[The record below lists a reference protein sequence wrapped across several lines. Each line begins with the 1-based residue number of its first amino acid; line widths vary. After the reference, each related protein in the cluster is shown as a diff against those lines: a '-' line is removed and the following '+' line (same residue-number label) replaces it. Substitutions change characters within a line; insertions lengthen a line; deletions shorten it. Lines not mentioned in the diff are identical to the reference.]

1 MNNEEKILAILEQMQ
16 GDIASLKQGQATLEQ
31 GQEELRVGMNAM
43 REEMNDRFDSLES
56 SLKMAWEDISS
67 GGERNPAFDQLI
79 TLADYFDVSIDYLV
93 GRTDKPEINK

>member
-67 GGERNPAFDQLI
+67 GEKRLTQHEKEFHKVGLSHCRSVNI
-79 TLADYFDVSIDYLV
+79 T
-93 GRTDKPEINK
+93 GRLF

>member
-43 REEMNDRFDSLES
+43 RE
-56 SLKMAWEDISS
+56 
-67 GGERNPAFDQLI
+67 
-79 TLADYFDVSIDYLV
+79 
-93 GRTDKPEINK
+93 

>member
-43 REEMNDRFDSLES
+43 REMNDRFDSLES

-67 GGERNPAFDQLI
+67 GEKRLTQHEKEFHK
-79 TLADYFDVSIDYLV
+79 V
-93 GRTDKPEINK
+93 G

>member
-31 GQEELRVGMNAM
+31 GQEELRVG
-43 REEMNDRFDSLES
+43 EEMNDRFDSLES

-67 GGERNPAFDQLI
+67 GEKRLTQHEKEFHK
-79 TLADYFDVSIDYLV
+79 V
-93 GRTDKPEINK
+93 G

>member
-1 MNNEEKILAILEQMQ
+1 MNNEEKIIAILEQMQ

-56 SLKMAWEDISS
+56 GFKMALEDISS
-67 GGERNPAFDQLI
+67 GEKRLTQHEKEFHK
-79 TLADYFDVSIDYLV
+79 V
-93 GRTDKPEINK
+93 G

>member
-56 SLKMAWEDISS
+56 SLKI
-67 GGERNPAFDQLI
+67 
-79 TLADYFDVSIDYLV
+79 
-93 GRTDKPEINK
+93 

>member
-16 GDIASLKQGQATLEQ
+16 GDIASLKQGQIDL
-31 GQEELRVGMNAM
+31 

-67 GGERNPAFDQLI
+67 GEKRLTQHEKEFHK
-79 TLADYFDVSIDYLV
+79 V
-93 GRTDKPEINK
+93 G